1 MTYRP
6 PHRVMTFDEVL
17 GPSQGRYLAHG
28 HQSVDRSVQH
38 LAIEHGEGQVV
49 GTATGRASY
58 PPAWSSKAGGS
69 LVPHLSSI
77 DAIVFAEHVVGAA
90 FAPRA
95 GRSDGCSIQ
104 VVDVDIRA
112 GSRPHLDLEHIPIR
126 CVANLPEPAGVL
138 TAVCTVGTL
147 RVRLLAMTTHPPA
160 RSTGSTTPESPRLLR
175 RPESIGR
182 SGATWSSTFEEV
194 LPDAT
199 SLVASHTPEQSGS
212 ASDRAELSAVDLL
225 SLSAQQAQILIYN
238 AGGVTRDE
246 TDTLWMRKARF
257 LTPPDAA
264 QAAPLTLRLD
274 ISEAVTLRRG
284 GDPWHLFDMRAEAST
299 GASAT
304 ASLAYRA
311 RREEH

>member
-1 MTYRP
+1 
-6 PHRVMTFDEVL
+6 MTFDEVL
-17 GPSQGRYLAHG
+17 GPSEGRYLAHG

-38 LAIEHGEGQVV
+38 LAIEHGEGQVI
-49 GTATGRASY
+49 ATTTGHASY
-58 PPAWSSKAGGS
+58 PPGWSSKAGGS
-69 LVPHLSSI
+69 LVPHLSSV

-90 FAPRA
+90 FAPGA
-95 GRSDGCSIQ
+95 ERSDGPSIQ

-112 GSRPHLDLEHIPIR
+112 GSQPHLDLEHIPIR
-126 CVANLPEPAGVL
+126 CVATHPEPSGLL

-147 RVRLLAMTTHPPA
+147 RVRLVAATTHA
-160 RSTGSTTPESPRLLR
+160 VAGSTGSTTSETSRPLRHPET
-175 RPESIGR
+175 IGR
-182 SGATWSSTFEEV
+182 SGSTWSSTFEEV

-199 SLVASHTPEQSGS
+199 SLVASHTPERSGS
-212 ASDRAELSAVDLL
+212 APDQAELSAVDLL
-225 SLSAQQAQILIYN
+225 ALSAQQAQILIYN

-257 LTPPDAA
+257 LTPPHAA
-264 QAAPLTLRLD
+264 QTAPVTLRLD
-274 ISEAVTLRRG
+274 ISEAVTLHRG
-284 GDPWHLFDMRAEAST
+284 GDQWHLFDMRAEAST